1 YFKNHLTNAIAE
13 GINSIIQ
20 TTKRRARGFHTFD
33 TFATMIYLT
42 CGKLELATPI
52 LSAEFQA
59 VFQLEW
65 E

>member
-42 CGKLELATPI
+42 CGKLELATP
-52 LSAEFQA
+52 SPFG
-59 VFQLEW
+59 
-65 E
+65 